1 MTKQVNEILKY
12 LKTNGDK
19 LDTEIAKDLKW
30 PLAKT
35 HQQLAELAAAG
46 EIVTCHTIRYDKGHP
61 TEGYSCRLAGFTPK
75 AAPGRKSKVQLKI

>member
-35 HQQLAELAAAG
+35 HQQLAELAAN
-46 EIVTCHTIRYDKGHP
+46 I
-61 TEGYSCRLAGFTPK
+61 L
-75 AAPGRKSKVQLKI
+75 